1 MIAVAIIALLT
12 IIPVTALISQHLI
25 KMRKL
30 QLDQQPPAVRP
41 DELEIVAESMARLK
55 QENDQLREQV
65 QRMGQRIDQLERRLP
80 PA

>member
-41 DELEIVAESMARLK
+41 DELEIVAEAIARLK
-55 QENDQLREQV
+55 HENDQLREQV
-65 QRMGQRIDQLERRLP
+65 QRMEQRIDQLERRLP